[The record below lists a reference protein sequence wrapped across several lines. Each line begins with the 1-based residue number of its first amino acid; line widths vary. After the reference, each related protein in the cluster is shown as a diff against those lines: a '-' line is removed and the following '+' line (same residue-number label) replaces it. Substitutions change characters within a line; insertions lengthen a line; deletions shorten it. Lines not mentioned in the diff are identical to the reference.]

1 MKRRGQRVTA
11 HGLHGGVLFGSGS
24 CGRYAVK
31 QSCLCGGCVGI
42 SPITSAA
49 PDPNTAILSFLLG
62 ANCWIVRISVASFK
76 SAISVASF
84 TPINMFLEKSR

>member
-1 MKRRGQRVTA
+1 MRTVHSKKGC
-11 HGLHGGVLFGSGS
+11 LGS
-24 CGRYAVK
+24 
-31 QSCLCGGCVGI
+31 GCVGI

-49 PDPNTAILSFLLG
+49 PDPNTAILSFLLD

-84 TPINMFLEKSR
+84 KSAISVVSFTSIDMFLEKSR